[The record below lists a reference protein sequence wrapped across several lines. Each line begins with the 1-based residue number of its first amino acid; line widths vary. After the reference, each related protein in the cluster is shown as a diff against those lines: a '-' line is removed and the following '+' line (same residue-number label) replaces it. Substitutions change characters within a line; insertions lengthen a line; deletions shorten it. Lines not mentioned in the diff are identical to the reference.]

1 MSNQNRSQ
9 DDTARS
15 SLGWGPPLPRLY
27 LNFLGR
33 RLLGLLQVAHGLGAF
48 ALITLGVMVSKF
60 GTARKVIRPLVFT
73 QLYHAGYR
81 LLPIVLFLAV
91 ALGLVVIGQAVLLLS
106 RVGLLTQ
113 LLGTMMVTAVVREM
127 GPLFAALLVLM
138 RVGTATVIELGTAR
152 ALGEIEALEALGID
166 PIHYLVVPRVIGMA
180 LGIFA
185 LTVYLIL
192 GTIVSGYI
200 WAFLQNAPLLPGD
213 YFRQIAQS
221 LRPLDFVL
229 LAIKTWTFG
238 SVIAIVTCYHGLA
251 QPLRLEQV
259 AGASVQALTQAGVLC
274 VLVDALFIMIYL
286 VV

>member
-1 MSNQNRSQ
+1 MVRRAGLRHQNQSIAEKAASLERLSAQSQ
-9 DDTARS
+9 
-15 SLGWGPPLPRLY
+15 
-27 LNFLGR
+27 R
-33 RLLGLLQVAHGLGAF
+33 RGQ
-48 ALITLGVMVSKF
+48 
-60 GTARKVIRPLVFT
+60 GT
-73 QLYHAGYR
+73 
-81 LLPIVLFLAV
+81 
-91 ALGLVVIGQAVLLLS
+91 GLVADGS
-106 RVGLLTQ
+106 
-113 LLGTMMVTAVVREM
+113 
-127 GPLFAALLVLM
+127 
-138 RVGTATVIELGTAR
+138 
-152 ALGEIEALEALGID
+152 
-166 PIHYLVVPRVIGMA
+166 IGMA